1 MSWLF
6 RCLVVVV
13 LLVTLFVVLT
23 PQGRAGFHTALFVL
37 QVLDMPIKPQAW
49 FADEPMRHEVHYE
62 TPDGSRVA
70 EVYRL
75 PDGKPRAAALLSL
88 GITDQGFDD
97 PNVINLG
104 NALARAGY
112 VVMFQWSPGMG
123 LERNIDPT
131 VPDDLVS
138 AFQYLE
144 AQEYV
149 DRERVG
155 LGGFC
160 VGASFA
166 LLAAADA
173 RISDRVFFVNAFGP
187 YYDAEMLMLQ
197 AVSRSMVYQDEHTTW
212 QPTSL
217 TMRVLSHELIK
228 FLEHPHDVG
237 VLTRHYLEGPA
248 ADPDDLESL
257 SPSARTAVRLIGG
270 VGREEAGELYATLP
284 PDFRE
289 FLAGISPS
297 THVANI
303 RARLLVMHDR
313 SDLYV
318 PVAESRRLVE
328 ATQSQT
334 SVYYTELPDFRHLT
348 PSPESVSALLTQASM
363 MYRHMYAIIRIAS

>member
-13 LLVTLFVVLT
+13 LLVTLFGVLT

-49 FADEPMRHEVHYE
+49 FADEPMRHEARYE

-138 AFQYLE
+138 AFKYLE
-144 AQEYV
+144 TQDYV
-149 DRERVG
+149 DSDRVG

-237 VLTRHYLEGPA
+237 VLTRHYLEGPV
-248 ADPDDLESL
+248 ADPEDLESL
-257 SPSARTAVRLIGG
+257 SPSARTVMRLIGG
-270 VGREEAGELYATLP
+270 VGREEAEELYATLP
-284 PDFRE
+284 PDFHK

-303 RARLLVMHDR
+303 RARLMVMHDR

-328 ATQSQT
+328 ATQDRT